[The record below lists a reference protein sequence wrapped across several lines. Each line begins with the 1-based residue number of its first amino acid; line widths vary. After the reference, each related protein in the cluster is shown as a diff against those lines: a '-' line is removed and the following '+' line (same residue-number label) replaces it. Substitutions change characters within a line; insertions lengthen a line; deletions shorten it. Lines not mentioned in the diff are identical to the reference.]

1 MRRIG
6 FATITV
12 GNGWWWRLEAGRDR
26 GFHSFWGKVGGSIGT
41 LPGNACH
48 SAPFVP
54 SRLMCSDVDVP
65 RNETRGRKER
75 KKVEGEPFGYKVAS
89 FDNLIRDQDRMIG
102 RG

>member
-1 MRRIG
+1 MRRVG

-26 GFHSFWGKVGGSIGT
+26 GFHSFWGKVDGSIGT

-65 RNETRGRKER
+65 RSARLDEKKKKGGR
-75 KKVEGEPFGYKVAS
+75 
-89 FDNLIRDQDRMIG
+89 DNHLGIRLRISTI
-102 RG
+102 